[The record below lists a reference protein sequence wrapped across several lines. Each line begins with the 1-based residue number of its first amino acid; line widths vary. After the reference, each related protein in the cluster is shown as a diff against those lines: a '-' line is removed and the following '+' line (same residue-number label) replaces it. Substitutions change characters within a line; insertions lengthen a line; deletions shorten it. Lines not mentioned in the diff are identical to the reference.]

1 MDALVDLD
9 ETEKAL
15 QGAANAVDEAAA
27 LGRKLAA
34 KVDRVFFVACGAPNR
49 SMLALQYWIE
59 HYSSSLEV
67 RRYFPAEFM
76 TQVPPRLDERTL
88 VIMGSKSG
96 TTMETVEAAKFLKDY
111 PAITVGFTTTA
122 DKPLAQNV
130 QHAILT
136 TEAERDIVGLPH
148 TSMAIAM
155 MGFMGGLLAAKDG
168 WALEEELL
176 SSLKALPKAAA
187 VAKSGNEDRALKE
200 AKELQDDEVIYHIAS
215 GPMFCTAYVF
225 GVCTLMEMQWLNSTP
240 LESAEFFHG
249 PFEVVDETVPLFLLL
264 GEDPSRPL
272 MERAVTFCKKYGK
285 RLVIYDSKDFEMPG
299 IDPEIRPIVAPY
311 IVGVALDRI
320 GEHLADL
327 HNHPLET
334 RRYMWKVEY

>member
-1 MDALVDLD
+1 MDAIVDQN
-9 ETEKAL
+9 ETEAAL
-15 QGAANAVDEAAA
+15 SGAASVVDEAAA
-27 LGRKLAA
+27 LARKLAD

-49 SMLALQYWIE
+49 SMLSLQYWIE
-59 HYSSSLEV
+59 HYSNSLEV

-96 TTMETVEAAKFLKDY
+96 TTKETVEAAEFLKDY

-122 DKPLAQNV
+122 DKPLAKAV

-155 MGFMGGLLAAKDG
+155 MGFIGGLLAAKDG
-168 WALEEELL
+168 WALENKLL

-187 VAKSGNEDRALKE
+187 VAKSGNEDRAFKE
-200 AKELQDDEVIYHIAS
+200 ANELKDDKVIYHIAS

-249 PFEVVDETVPLFLLL
+249 PFEVVDENVPLFLLL

-272 MERAVTFCKKYGK
+272 MERAVKFCEKYGK
-285 RLVIYDSKDFEMPG
+285 RLVIYDSKDFDMPG

-320 GEHLADL
+320 GEHLAEL
-327 HNHPLET
+327 HDHPLET

>member
-1 MDALVDLD
+1 MDAVVDQN
-9 ETEKAL
+9 ETEAAL
-15 QGAANAVDEAAA
+15 QGAANVVDEAAA
-27 LGRKLAA
+27 LGKRLAS

-59 HYSSSLEV
+59 HYSGSLEV

-96 TTMETVEAAKFLKDY
+96 TTKETVEAAKFLADF
-111 PAITVGFTTTA
+111 PAITVGFTTTE

-136 TEAERDIVGLPH
+136 SEVERDIVGLPH

-155 MGFMGGLLAAKDG
+155 IGFMGGLLAAKDN
-168 WALEEELL
+168 WPLESKLL

-187 VAKSGNEDRALKE
+187 LTKAGNAARAAQE
-200 AKELQDDEVIYHIAS
+200 ARDLEHDKVIYHIAS

-249 PFEVVDETVPLFLLL
+249 PFEVVDENVPILLLL

-272 MERAVTFCKKYGK
+272 MERTVRFCETYGK
-285 RLVIYDSKDFEMPG
+285 RLVVYDSKDFEMPG
-299 IDPEIRPIVAPY
+299 IEPEIRPIVAPY
-311 IVGVALDRI
+311 IIGVALDVI
-320 GEHLADL
+320 GENLAEL

>member
-1 MDALVDLD
+1 MNLKVNLD
-9 ETEKAL
+9 ETEQAL
-15 QGAANAVDEAAA
+15 SGAAGAVDGAAM

-34 KVDRVFFVACGAPNR
+34 DIDRIYFVACGAPNR
-49 SMLALQYWIE
+49 SMLALEYWIQ

-96 TTMETVEAAKFLKDY
+96 ITKETVEAAEFLRDY

-122 DKPLAQNV
+122 DKPLARTV
-130 QHAILT
+130 SHAILT
-136 TEAERDIVGLPH
+136 GEAERDIVGLPH
-148 TSMAIAM
+148 ASMAIAM
-155 MGFMGGLLAAKDG
+155 LAFMGGLLAARDD
-168 WALEEELL
+168 WPLEEKLL
-176 SSLKALPKAAA
+176 ASLKALPRAAA
-187 VAKSGNEDRALKE
+187 VTKSGNEARAARE
-200 AKELQDDEVIYHIAS
+200 AMELQHDSVIYHIAS

-225 GVCTLMEMQWLNSTP
+225 GVCTLMEMQRLNSTP

-249 PFEVVDETVPLFLLL
+249 PFEVVDETVPIFLLL

-272 MERAVTFCKKYGK
+272 MERAVRFCEKYGK
-285 RLVIYDSKDFEMPG
+285 RIVIYDSRDFEMPG
-299 IDPEIRPIVAPY
+299 IDRQIRPIVAPY

-320 GEHLADL
+320 GEHLAEL
-327 HNHPLET
+327 HDHPLET
-334 RRYMWKVEY
+334 RRYMWRVEY